1 MSKMEQLFKDEKL
14 LEKVVSAES
23 REDAKKACKAG
34 GVELSDSD
42 LDEIAGGLNKITKRV
57 LQILGIAAT
66 AATAAAGVGVA
77 GKKLGWW
84 GKSQGTAPAPKAI
97 PYVPKDDQK
106 NPVGCESEFIDATS
120 EGMDDLS

>member
-57 LQILGIAAT
+57 LQVLGVAAT
-66 AATAAAGVGVA
+66 AATAAAGIGVA

-84 GKSQGTAPAPKAI
+84 DKKPN
-97 PYVPKDDQK
+97 KDVQVK
-106 NPVGCESEFIDATS
+106 PNEPIELMPLTPTPESDK
-120 EGMDDLS
+120 